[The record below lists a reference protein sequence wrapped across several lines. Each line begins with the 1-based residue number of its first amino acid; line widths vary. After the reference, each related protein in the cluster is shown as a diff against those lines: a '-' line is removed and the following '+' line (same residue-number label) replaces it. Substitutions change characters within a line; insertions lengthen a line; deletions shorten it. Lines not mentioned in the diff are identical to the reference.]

1 MRVPAPVRPL
11 PAGVAAALACA
22 AAGLVG
28 TAGAQAAGPQT
39 SEVRVEARVAPGPAP
54 TARRP
59 RPVTLDVG
67 LRWELP
73 KDEERVTL
81 QRLVMR
87 FPRGAVYNG
96 ARTPACPA
104 ERIARGGPAAC
115 PKGSVVGRGSAKA
128 DADLTPTRPR
138 ITVVNGGGSIVWFW
152 VQLSNPAA
160 VNVAVPGRIRRIG
173 GRWSYE
179 LTVDIPGTLQIVA
192 AIPVYLR
199 EMTVTA
205 GKGDWIAV
213 TRQPTAIS
221 TTTTLGP
228 PHA

>member
-1 MRVPAPVRPL
+1 MRALLRPL
-11 PAGVAAALACA
+11 LVGAVTALASA
-22 AAGLVG
+22 
-28 TAGAQAAGPQT
+28 TAVQAAGPQT
-39 SEVRVEARVAPGPAP
+39 AEVRVEARVAPGAAP
-54 TARRP
+54 TPSRP

-73 KDEERVTL
+73 RDEARVTL

-96 ARTPACPA
+96 ARTPACA
-104 ERIARGGPAAC
+104 AARIQRGGPSAC
-115 PKGSVVGRGSAKA
+115 PKGSIVGRGGAKA

-138 ITVVNGGGSIVWFW
+138 IVVVNGGRDRVWFF
-152 VQLSNPAA
+152 VTMSNPASIA
-160 VNVAVPGRIRRIG
+160 IAVPGRIRPIG

-179 LTVDIPGTLQIVA
+179 LTVDIPGTLQVVA
-192 AIPVYLR
+192 GIPVYLR

-213 TRQPTAIS
+213 TRAPTAIS

-228 PHA
+228 PQG

>member
-1 MRVPAPVRPL
+1 MRARAL
-11 PAGVAAALACA
+11 RRSLSLGVVAALASA
-22 AAGLVG
+22 TVVE
-28 TAGAQAAGPQT
+28 AAGPQT
-39 SEVRVEARVAPGPAP
+39 SEVRVEARVAPGAAP

-67 LRWELP
+67 LRWDLP

-96 ARTPACPA
+96 GRTPACAA
-104 ERIARGGPAAC
+104 ERISRGGLDAC
-115 PKGSVVGRGSAKA
+115 PKGSIVGRGSAEA

-138 ITVVNGGGSIVWFW
+138 ITVVNGGPRRVWFY
-152 VQLSNPAA
+152 VTMTNPASIA
-160 VNVAVPGRIRRIG
+160 VAVPGRIRRIG

-179 LTVDIPGTLQIVA
+179 LTVDIPVTLQIVA
-192 AIPVYLR
+192 GIPVYLR

-205 GKGDWIAV
+205 GRGDWIAV

-228 PHA
+228 PRS

>member
-1 MRVPAPVRPL
+1 MRARALRRSLL
-11 PAGVAAALACA
+11 PAALAA
-22 AAGLVG
+22 LVV
-28 TAGAQAAGPQT
+28 TPAVEAAGPQT
-39 SEVRVEARVAPGPAP
+39 AEVRVEARVASGAEP

-73 KDEERVTL
+73 KDEERITL

-96 ARTPACPA
+96 GRTPACA
-104 ERIARGGPAAC
+104 EERIARKGPSGC
-115 PKGSVVGRGSAKA
+115 PKGSIVGRGSAKA
-128 DADLTPTRPR
+128 DADLAATRPR
-138 ITVVNGGGSIVWFW
+138 ITVVNGGPNRVWFW
-152 VQLSNPAA
+152 VTMTNPASIA
-160 VNVAVPGRIRRIG
+160 VAVPGRIRRIG
-173 GRWSYE
+173 APWSYE
-179 LTVDIPGTLQIVA
+179 LTVDIPGTLQVVA
-192 AIPVYLR
+192 GTPVYLH

-205 GKGDWIAV
+205 GRGDWIAV

-228 PHA
+228 PRL

>member
-1 MRVPAPVRPL
+1 MRARVLLRLL
-11 PAGVAAALACA
+11 PMGAVAALAA
-22 AAGLVG
+22 APAARG
-28 TAGAQAAGPQT
+28 AGAQT
-39 SEVRVEARVAPGPAP
+39 SEVRVEARVAPGAAP

-67 LRWELP
+67 LRWDLP
-73 KDEERVTL
+73 RDEDRVTL

-96 ARTPACPA
+96 GKTPACAA
-104 ERIARGGPAAC
+104 ERIERSGPQAC

-138 ITVVNGGGSIVWFW
+138 ITVVNGGPGRVWFY
-152 VQLSNPAA
+152 VTMTNPASIA
-160 VNVAVPGRIRRIG
+160 VAVPGRIRPVG

-179 LTVDIPGTLQIVA
+179 LTVDIPGSLQVVA

-205 GKGDWIAV
+205 GRGDWIAV